1 MNKYSSLK
9 FNFQCKI
16 DMEFKCIVEISY
28 KRCSRISYAN
38 RGNINRKST
47 HKLKMLEL
55 LQCLN
60 IRIYN
65 IIYNNRLLCQLYVVV
80 NFYWV
85 KKTF

>member
-9 FNFQCKI
+9 FNFRCKI

-28 KRCSRISYAN
+28 KRCSRSSYAN
-38 RGNINRKST
+38 RGNINGKST
-47 HKLKMLEL
+47 QKLKMLEL

-60 IRIYN
+60 IHIYN